1 MPRGPAHFR
10 GRATSPVP
18 CRAVPCPAPELAS
31 GGARTARSTNRLP
44 RVGRRGQWAARDPF
58 KVWRRW
64 ACGCSVTFESGS
76 ALVAL
81 VFSVLLLTEGSLI
94 NLKMATLIFVDQEN
108 GELRAPK
115 TQLKLPSGSSK
126 VLAERTQINAP
137 LPKKG
142 ISTSPVAS
150 RSVRKALGNVNKTEG
165 VMNKMDKIKQ
175 KNQPCIVNKTGF
187 ESCHTVAEEDWPE
200 IENMFPLVD
209 PQDFESFDLPEEHK
223 LSNINLCGVPLMV
236 FERTYDR
243 YLLQSTVDFLA
254 TLDEI
259 IDMPPP
265 NYDV

>member
-1 MPRGPAHFR
+1 
-10 GRATSPVP
+10 
-18 CRAVPCPAPELAS
+18 
-31 GGARTARSTNRLP
+31 
-44 RVGRRGQWAARDPF
+44 
-58 KVWRRW
+58 
-64 ACGCSVTFESGS
+64 
-76 ALVAL
+76 
-81 VFSVLLLTEGSLI
+81 
-94 NLKMATLIFVDQEN
+94 MATLIFVDQEN

-115 TQLKLPSGSSK
+115 SQLKLPSGSSK
-126 VLAERTQINAP
+126 VLAERAQVNTP

-142 ISTSPVAS
+142 INTSPVTS

-165 VMNKMDKIKQ
+165 VTNKMDKIKQ
-175 KNQPCIVNKTGF
+175 KNQPCTVNKTGL

-200 IENMFPLVD
+200 IENMFPVD

-243 YLLQSTVDFLA
+243 CVQMVPSPVKIKDYLLESTADFLA